1 VRRIGVLTAFP
12 QTDAVVLGGME
23 DQPHFKE
30 AMLSEAG
37 ECDYDRIE
45 AEVVTCARANDSA
58 SIPT

>member
-1 VRRIGVLTAFP
+1 
-12 QTDAVVLGGME
+12 
-23 DQPHFKE
+23 
-30 AMLSEAG
+30 MLSEAG